1 MVVVSV
7 VLLVVQQVKNYEM
20 ELMGGINRERG
31 SKTYE
36 QEHQSEATEELS
48 MFLPKKS
55 PHDK

>member
-20 ELMGGINRERG
+20 ELIGGINRERG

-36 QEHQSEATEELS
+36 REHQSEAT
-48 MFLPKKS
+48 
-55 PHDK
+55 